1 MIKLFYVLS
10 YSYSN
15 KGRDFGQKTFLT
27 VYGIFC
33 ITIFCCFLTIKIL
46 FDIITANK
54 FKHIELNV
62 FVSITVITA
71 LFYFMFFYKK
81 RYQDI
86 IEKYRNHPQLHTQ
99 HSKWVSFIIVF
110 LLILLPFIVALI
122 GNKIRSGNWV

>member
-27 VYGIFC
+27 VYGIFA
-33 ITIFCCFLTIKIL
+33 ITMYCCFLTLKIL
-46 FDIITANK
+46 LDILTANQ
-54 FKHIELNV
+54 FKHIQLNSFASV
-62 FVSITVITA
+62 TVITV

-81 RYQDI
+81 RYQLI
-86 IEKYRNHPQLHTQ
+86 IETYRRQPKLHSQ
-99 HSKWVSFIIVF
+99 QSKWVAFGVVV
-110 LLILLPFIVALI
+110 LLILSPFVVAMI

>member
-27 VYGIFC
+27 VYGIFG
-33 ITIFCCFLTIKIL
+33 ITIYCCFLTIKIL
-46 FDIITANK
+46 FDLITANK

-86 IEKYRNHPQLHTQ
+86 IEKYRNYPKLHTQ
-99 HSKWVSFIIVF
+99 RSKWISFGVVF
-110 LLILLPFIVALI
+110 LLILSPFIVALI
-122 GNKIRSGNWV
+122 TNKIRSGNWV